1 MAVCE
6 KKKKKNRAQEIGN
19 GSDIRNLNLD
29 KNQI

>member
-6 KKKKKNRAQEIGN
+6 KKKKNRAQEIGN
-19 GSDIRNLNLD
+19 GSDIHNLNLD